1 MLLYFKTKT
10 CIQIEHSNIKLI
22 FITYLSVRAQSDST
36 FTYVEMA
43 DTIGVQE
50 LQEAVVRGHLPQTK
64 MKGDGLEVIGRG
76 APAYYVNGRRIQ
88 DMDELKRLMSDEV
101 SQVEVIMNPGAM
113 YDATV
118 IAQLCQPHA
127 AAIVLAVERQSQLPQ
142 PLRRA
147 AGQPHAQTLHR
158 AYCVADGDV

>member
-88 DMDELKRLMSDEV
+88 DMDELKWLMSDEV

-147 AGQPHAQTLHR
+147 AGQPHA
-158 AYCVADGDV
+158 

>member
-1 MLLYFKTKT
+1 MKTIILLAVF
-10 CIQIEHSNIKLI
+10 SGSV
-22 FITYLSVRAQSDST
+22 LSVRAQSDST

-64 MKGDGLEVIGRG
+64 MKGDAMVTRIAGTPLEKTGTVSDMLRQVPGMIQKGDGLEVIGRG
-76 APAYYVNGRRIQ
+76 TPAYYVNGRRIQ
-88 DMDELKRLMSDEV
+88 DMDELKWLMSDEV
-101 SQVEVIMNPGAM
+101 SQVEVIMNPVAM

-127 AAIVLAVERQSQLPQ
+127 APIVLAAE
-142 PLRRA
+142 
-147 AGQPHAQTLHR
+147 
-158 AYCVADGDV
+158 